1 MDSMETSSSGAVP
14 ELQYCIPL
22 LGSGDGAVEGAAAW
36 GAWPAALLPP
46 LPALP
51 PHPSRQRDMARAMAV
66 TSPNNLLTFLRFM
79 EKPPFSCKLY
89 LLL

>member
-1 MDSMETSSSGAVP
+1 METSSSGAVS

-22 LGSGDGAVEGAAAW
+22 LGSGAGAAAAAEDIE
-36 GAWPAALLPP
+36 GAVALSRLPLLPP
-46 LPALP
+46 LP